1 MTDII
6 KVQRPLMTNDESVP
20 WLIYDKSRK
29 RQQQIPESVVPP
41 AAVKAMGNDA
51 KGYFEGRWSSI
62 VGWSIGKRVKEQ
74 DW

>member
-6 KVQRPLMTNDESVP
+6 KVQRPLMTNDESAP

-41 AAVKAMGNDA
+41 AVVKAMGNDA
-51 KGYFEGRWSSI
+51 KGYFEGYWSSI
-62 VGWSIGKRVKEQ
+62 VGWAIGKRVKNQ